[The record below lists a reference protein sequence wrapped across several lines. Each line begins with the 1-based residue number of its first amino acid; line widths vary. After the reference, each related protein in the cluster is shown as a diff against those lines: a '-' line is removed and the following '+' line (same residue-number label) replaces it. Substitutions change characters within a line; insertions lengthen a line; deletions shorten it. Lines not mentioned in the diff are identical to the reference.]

1 MSEGFS
7 TIAEELQSL
16 RRWRRQVCSVQVH
29 VLCMLSRSASLWKRN
44 LRQSSHAAACLTS
57 AQQKFAGTW
66 HVEMNSS
73 LHMSKGQQNSAVWPE
88 KFILSLRAD
97 CRPRLQAEP
106 GKEVRCC
113 PRNQYIGVYIGGGPQ
128 PCWSSTEYRR
138 ECHYNR
144 VMLVLTEPSAKA
156 EQSIC
161 SRAGRIHRAN
171 TGATV
176 CICTHLSSS
185 CTLLVLGRNATRP
198 PDKPRRRWLAPADG
212 FSKSD
217 FEPIMQRFKNR
228 ICAVC
233 DALVFL
239 L

>member
-1 MSEGFS
+1 MVHGWWGLSLATLGIGSAERWCCILNASSMDEYMSEGFS

-128 PCWSSTEYRR
+128 PYRISTG
-138 ECHYNR
+138 
-144 VMLVLTEPSAKA
+144 MLL
-156 EQSIC
+156 Q
-161 SRAGRIHRAN
+161 
-171 TGATV
+171 
-176 CICTHLSSS
+176 
-185 CTLLVLGRNATRP
+185 
-198 PDKPRRRWLAPADG
+198 
-212 FSKSD
+212 
-217 FEPIMQRFKNR
+217 
-228 ICAVC
+228 
-233 DALVFL
+233 
-239 L
+239 